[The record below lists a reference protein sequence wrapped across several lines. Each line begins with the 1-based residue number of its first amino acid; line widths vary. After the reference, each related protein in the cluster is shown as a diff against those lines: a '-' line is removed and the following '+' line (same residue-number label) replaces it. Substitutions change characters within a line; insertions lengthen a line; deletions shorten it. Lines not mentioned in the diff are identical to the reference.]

1 MQNWLYIL
9 SVTFSLQALT
19 LVLAF
24 GVGMREMR
32 FGRVAMSVQTIGYA
46 VMAAI
51 SYSEA
56 SGGVL

>member
-9 SVTFSLQALT
+9 SVTFSLQAL
-19 LVLAF
+19 VIAF
-24 GVGMREMR
+24 AIGLGLNELRYGR
-32 FGRVAMSVQTIGYA
+32 FLMMLQVIGYA
-46 VMAAI
+46 TMAAI